1 MEKYTLTQ
9 IKKVLDKIEKETSN
23 INVKLY
29 IAGGIVPY
37 LLLNQD
43 SNRLHSDIDLI
54 CDIKDMNTLRILA
67 QKYSVYQ
74 KQLDSL
80 NFKNKD
86 YGFEIFINNIK
97 VGIYP
102 FIIKNKIIYQML
114 KCDDILTKIAEN
126 RFQEFYKLGYYN
138 AKRE

>member
-37 LLLNQD
+37 LLLNQY

-54 CDIKDMNTLRILA
+54 CDIKDMNTLRTLA

-80 NFKNKD
+80 N
-86 YGFEIFINNIK
+86 
-97 VGIYP
+97 
-102 FIIKNKIIYQML
+102 L
-114 KCDDILTKIAEN
+114 KTKTMDLK
-126 RFQEFYKLGYYN
+126 FL
-138 AKRE
+138 